1 MSESGSASVEHLA
14 MVALMAVLVVLGVAA
29 ASGPGELSTDRLL
42 GREIVRKQ
50 RCAVRYPRPC
60 WRDPLTAAYG
70 RELAGAVRALAPA
83 PEARAGRGGLA
94 LVGVDYHRCKR
105 ASCAVPMPGRE
116 AHLTV
121 SNRRTA
127 AFTSVDE
134 SEEGAV
140 RIDYW
145 IYRPSLGW
153 ELVSETVDDARIAE
167 LAPTRLL
174 DDIDPKLIPL
184 ETTLGRDES
193 RFPPGEEPPWRNRVE
208 SRWGEE
214 R

>member
-1 MSESGSASVEHLA
+1 
-14 MVALMAVLVVLGVAA
+14 MVALMAAVIMLGLAA
-29 ASGPGELSTDRLL
+29 ASGREELSTDRLL
-42 GREIVRKQ
+42 GQEIIRKQ

-70 RELAGAVRALAPA
+70 RELAGAIRALAP
-83 PEARAGRGGLA
+83 PPRALPGGGGIA
-94 LVGVDYHRCKR
+94 VVGVDYRRCKR

-116 AHLTV
+116 SHLTV
-121 SNRRTA
+121 SDRRTA

-134 SEEGAV
+134 RDDGSTT
-140 RIDYW
+140 INYW
-145 IYRPSLGW
+145 IYRPGIGW
-153 ELVSETVDDARIAE
+153 EQVSREVDTEQIDE
-167 LAPTRLL
+167 LATTRLL
-174 DDIDPKLIPL
+174 DDLDPQLIPL

-193 RFPPGEEPPWRNRVE
+193 RFPPGEEPPWRNQIE